1 MTRLGFICMALEAAD
16 ETSAALNGCR
26 GADKYLPQVRR
37 KRAAFVAAA
46 RPANMPPCPVMNYP
60 TFITEV

>member
-1 MTRLGFICMALEAAD
+1 MALEAAD